1 MRETGLQETIIMMS
15 SAQAGEC
22 GGAGKVAKFTPRA
35 SGALIDGA
43 TKANS
48 FLFVLQSNVKG
59 MEVFNSATS
68 CSAMYLL
75 VCGKEASVL
84 SSSLYLAT

>member
-1 MRETGLQETIIMMS
+1 VWVNILVMRETGLQETIIMMS

-48 FLFVLQSNVKG
+48 FLFVLRLNVKE
-59 MEVFNSATS
+59 MEVFNR
-68 CSAMYLL
+68 
-75 VCGKEASVL
+75 L
-84 SSSLYLAT
+84 S